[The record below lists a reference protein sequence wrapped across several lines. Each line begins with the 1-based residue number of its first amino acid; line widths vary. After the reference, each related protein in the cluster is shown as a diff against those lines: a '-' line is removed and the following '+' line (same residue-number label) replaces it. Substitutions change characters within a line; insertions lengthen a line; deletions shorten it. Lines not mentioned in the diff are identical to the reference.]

1 MQGIANKARN
11 EPNYRFR
18 NLFGMLNEELLMES
32 WRFINRKAMSGVDNI
47 TAREYAKDL
56 TANVKN
62 LVERLKRGSYRARLV
77 KRKWIPKG
85 KNKLRPLGIPVL
97 EDKLL
102 QLAVNVILSA
112 IFEADFLECSHG
124 YREHRGPQKAALRLD
139 HELQFGS
146 YQYVVEADIKGFFD
160 HLNHEWL
167 LKMLAQRI
175 DDKPFLRLIKKWLT
189 AGIVETDGQ
198 IIHPLTGTP
207 QGGIVS
213 PVLANIYLYYAL
225 DLWFEKVVK
234 KNCQGAIY
242 LCRFADD
249 FVGLFE
255 KKTDA
260 DYFYQA
266 LAERLRQFNLELSAE
281 KTRILAFSRRTP
293 NKGQRFDFL
302 GFEFRWGT
310 SRNGK
315 TVIKMRT
322 SRKKLR
328 QSLVNFTEWCRKSR
342 SLPIRKIMRTLNS
355 KLRGYYNYYGVIG
368 NYESLKQ
375 FFKRATRILKK
386 WLNRRSQR
394 KSYNWEKFNEMLKRQ
409 KIELPRIMQKRDN
422 QLKLG
427 FA

>member
-85 KNKLRPLGIPVL
+85 KNKLRPLGIPVF

-102 QLAVNVILSA
+102 QLAVNAILSA

-189 AGIVETDGQ
+189 AGILETDGQ
-198 IIHPLTGTP
+198 ITHPLTGTP

-213 PVLANIYLYYAL
+213 PVLANIYLHYAL

-293 NKGQRFDFL
+293 NKGQWFDFL